1 MDKEDVGRR
10 GRRGNRMFAEAPQ
23 AASVEEQKQMQDKVP
38 RPERTEEAKLKARYP
53 HLAQKQEVQIS

>member
-1 MDKEDVGRR
+1 
-10 GRRGNRMFAEAPQ
+10 MFAEAPQ